1 MWFWHALYL
10 KLRRHILFNYYFI
23 ISLIKDDIKGSE
35 FDENEKIREEIKE
48 LQAPGIEHLDPEE
61 LETLITR

>member
-1 MWFWHALYL
+1 MPDDI
-10 KLRRHILFNYYFI
+10 KLQRHCLFNHYFI

-48 LQAPGIEHLDPEE
+48 LQAAGIENLDPEE